1 MRVHYSSA
9 TDLYETPAEFFARL
23 DSEFHFTLDVCATK
37 ENAKCPEFFTRDD
50 DGLSRDWGKC
60 ADGAV
65 WMNPPYGR
73 TIGEWIH
80 KAARESKEHGITV
93 VCLIPARTDA
103 SWWHE
108 IVLREAKEVRFVRG
122 RLDFAGPRLKAP
134 FPSAVVIF
142 APHARAHCS
151 VAHCA
156 CDDYKAVISS
166 ITNGRTRRVPSW
178 RRSSES
184 VA

>member
-1 MRVHYSSA
+1 MKVHYSSA
-9 TDLYETPAEFFARL
+9 KDLYETPAEFFARL

-37 ENAKCPEFFTRDD
+37 ENAKCSLFFTRED
-50 DGLSRDWGKC
+50 DGLSRSWNTSGS
-60 ADGAV
+60 V

-80 KAARESKEHGITV
+80 KAANEARTFGRPV

-108 IVLREAKEVRFVRG
+108 IVLREAKEIRFVRG

-142 APHARAHCS
+142 APHARAHRS
-151 VAHCA
+151 VSHCN
-156 CDDYKAVISS
+156 CDDYKAVISTIS
-166 ITNGRTRRVPSW
+166 NGRTRRVPSW
-178 RRSSES
+178 RK
-184 VA
+184 VAEVAL